1 VRVLRF
7 AFVACALVA
16 GCSSAPSGPE
26 ILSWQLAD
34 GRDCDTAGIT
44 LVELRIAPSAT
55 PIAAASCTDGIAPAM
70 FTANDIPGSG
80 TLSVDGV
87 DPLDTDL
94 YHGELSLD
102 AAPPGTGETRVVT
115 LYAVA
120 AN

>member
-1 VRVLRF
+1 MLRF
-7 AFVACALVA
+7 ALVACALVA

-26 ILSWQLAD
+26 LLSWQLAD
-34 GRDCDTAGIT
+34 GRDCYTAGVT
-44 LVELRIAPSAT
+44 LVELRTAATAT
-55 PIAAASCTDGIAPAM
+55 PIAAAKCTDGVPPAA
-70 FTANDIPGSG
+70 FTADAVPGSG
-80 TLSVDGV
+80 TLYVDGV

-102 AAPPGTGETRVVT
+102 AAPPGTGETRLIT